1 MKVLII
7 DLYNMIHRARYGFGQ
22 GDHAVTF
29 NFFRQLKSEIDKHS
43 SQIVYVV
50 DEGRPVQSIAVDSN
64 YKGNRVRDPDE
75 GFHRQK
81 REIIQI
87 LKTISGVIYAQHP
100 ERECDDVAAHLAV
113 STHKNDH
120 VTIVSSDS
128 DFIQTLEE
136 RDNVFLWNPVKKE
149 FVEKVQNYVIFK
161 ALKGDPTDNV
171 PGIPGV
177 GPTKASKLAA
187 DPDARKIFL
196 ESHINHLETFSR
208 AYEMIKFKTV
218 PEEEIVFLKPKF
230 DQEKLLAEFT
240 ARDFQSII
248 GKSWPKWVKTFG
260 GINVQQ

>member
-22 GDHAVTF
+22 GDHAVIF
-29 NFFRQLKSEIDKHS
+29 NFFRQLKSEIDKHES
-43 SQIVYVV
+43 EIVYVV

-75 GFHRQK
+75 NFHRQK

-87 LKTISGVIYAQHP
+87 LKTISGVVYAQHP

-113 STHKNDH
+113 VAHKDDH

-128 DFIQTLEE
+128 DFIQVLEE
-136 RDNVFLWNPVKKE
+136 RDNIFLWNPVKKQ
-149 FVEKVQNYVIFK
+149 FVEKVPNYIIYK

-171 PGIPGV
+171 PGVPGV
-177 GPTKASKLAA
+177 GHVKATELANNA
-187 DPDARKIFL
+187 LARNLFL
-196 ESHINHLETFSR
+196 EKNMAHEIFDK
-208 AYEMIKFKTV
+208 AYRMIKFKPV
-218 PEEEIVFLKPKF
+218 LSEEVTYINTKF
-230 DQEKLLAEFT
+230 DEQKLLKEFT
-240 ARDFQSII
+240 DRDFQSII

-260 GINVQQ
+260 GINVQR